1 MAAVIFTGHSESIL
15 QGLIAL
21 LALKYVEIHLKHSN
35 RTYKK
40 VTSFLVMSL
49 HCSIEWY
56 CALIIRYS
64 I

>member
-15 QGLIAL
+15 QGLLAL

-40 VTSFLVMSL
+40 VTSFLVMVFPKFHGSNDG
-49 HCSIEWY
+49 SVY
-56 CALIIRYS
+56 
-64 I
+64 